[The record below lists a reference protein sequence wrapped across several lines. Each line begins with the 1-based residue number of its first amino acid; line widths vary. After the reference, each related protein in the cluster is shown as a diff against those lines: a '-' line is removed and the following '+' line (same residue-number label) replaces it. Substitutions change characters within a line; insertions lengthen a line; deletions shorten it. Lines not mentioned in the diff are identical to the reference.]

1 MIHVKQECST
11 NAESQL
17 EPVIE
22 HLVGRYGQPRGAQM
36 HALPLSDW
44 KVWSQDSPIPR
55 PQLRVGSGGKGVS
68 LEISVYL
75 GSSKGKQFLLLFLC
89 LLHLSMFLLVAAW
102 GFAIL
107 LLLLC
112 FPLHYSITKKNCI
125 LFEILRV

>member
-11 NAESQL
+11 NAESHL
-17 EPVIE
+17 EPMIE

-36 HALPLSDW
+36 HAL
-44 KVWSQDSPIPR
+44 PR